1 MQNVGSI
8 IRTVWKEMIFMKM
21 CFETTNC
28 GQCPMLE
35 KLSYDGDLY
44 TSEMYTCR
52 ADQNILMN
60 EEETNSIDMSCPFLE
75 MDEVCDSCGID
86 I

>member
-1 MQNVGSI
+1 
-8 IRTVWKEMIFMKM
+8 MKM
-21 CFETTNC
+21 CFETPNC

-35 KLSYDGDLY
+35 QIPYDVDHFY
-44 TSEMYTCR
+44 ARKMYTCR

-75 MDEVCDSCGID
+75 MDEACDSCGID